1 MRRARIAFSMF
12 FAVLTFAVS
21 CSHPRSDDAITTDI
35 KARMF
40 SDPSLKSANINVA
53 VKDRIVTLSGE
64 VTNDDTR
71 LAAEELAKSPTGVKS
86 VNEQIVAVTLPA
98 APLNAPQKRPPPQ
111 HPSS

>member
-53 VKDRIVTLSGE
+53 VKDGIVTLSGQ
-64 VTNDDTR
+64 VTNDGTR
-71 LAAEELAKSPTGVKS
+71 LAADELAKSTTGVKS
-86 VNEQIVAVTLPA
+86 VDDQTVAITLP
-98 APLNAPQKRPPPQ
+98 PPPLIPAP
-111 HPSS
+111 H